1 MTLDEKIAVSTI
13 KNAIRGQFTS
23 SRPHAIKKC
32 QCCGTEIGFRDHF
45 IGSICWKCGWEQ
57 DLIESDSEKSSMNYN
72 LTPVEY
78 RKLYNEVVNGEI

>member
-1 MTLDEKIAVSTI
+1 MTPDEEIAVRTI
-13 KNAIRGQFTS
+13 KNAIVGQFTS
-23 SRPHAIKKC
+23 SRPHTTKVC
-32 QCCGTEIGFRDHF
+32 QCCGTEIGFLDHF

-72 LTPVEY
+72 LSPAEY

>member
-1 MTLDEKIAVSTI
+1 MTLDEKLAVGTI
-13 KNAIRGQFTS
+13 KDAIGGQFTFS
-23 SRPHAIKKC
+23 KPHSTKKC
-32 QCCGTEIGFRDHF
+32 QCCGAEIGSRDYF